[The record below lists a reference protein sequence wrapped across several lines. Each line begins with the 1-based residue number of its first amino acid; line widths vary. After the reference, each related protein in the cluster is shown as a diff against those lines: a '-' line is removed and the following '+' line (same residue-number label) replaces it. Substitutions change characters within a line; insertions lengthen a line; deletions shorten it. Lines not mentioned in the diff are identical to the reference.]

1 MHFYVCMFIYIYVH
15 RQMVGGFKRWEI
27 DPGTFLLSRIRDAMN
42 MDMPLG
48 EKYVDCALLTGGNIR
63 GGREYKDDEHI
74 NLEVLQT
81 EIEDGLDIYKS

>member
-1 MHFYVCMFIYIYVH
+1 MLPFSS
-15 RQMVGGFKRWEI
+15 
-27 DPGTFLLSRIRDAMN
+27 GTFLLSRIRDAMN

-48 EKYVDCALLTGGNIR
+48 ERYVDCALLKGGNIR

-81 EIEDGLDIYKS
+81 EIEDGGWQIHTYIPT